1 MTADYMSSNVPYMTE
16 SYKTF
21 LHRATTQKMFVL
33 SRTQGLEENCHAN
46 HEDCPIHQIKIA
58 GTTGNVYTVIVSHM
72 PTCSC
77 PNTNFKRADSDQALC
92 KHVQYVLH
100 YVLKAPRHLCYQN
113 AFLTSELKEIT
124 ENAPALPTAVIEM
137 EETHD
142 GNRKP
147 VEDDC
152 PICCMEFKREDDV
165 TWCRASCGNN
175 VHQDCFN
182 LWAQTKGKDN
192 VTCPYCR
199 TLWQDDKPA
208 KSGEQSETLMDVKMT
223 QRTGGYF
230 NVRDQLSYD

>member
-1 MTADYMSSNVPYMTE
+1 MKSSDVSYMTD
-16 SYKTF
+16 SYRTF
-21 LHRATTQKMFVL
+21 LQRASSQRMFVL
-33 SRTQGLEENCHAN
+33 SRTQGFEENCHA
-46 HEDCPIHQIKIA
+46 HDEECPIHQIKIA
-58 GTTGNVYTVIVSHM
+58 GSTGNVYTVIISHL

-77 PNTNFKRADSDQALC
+77 PNTSFKRNDSGQALC
-92 KHVQYVLH
+92 KHVLYVLH
-100 YVLKAPRHLCYQN
+100 YVLKAPEHLRYQN

-124 ENAPALPTAVIEM
+124 DNAPALPTAVIEM

-152 PICCMEFKREDDV
+152 PICCMEFTKDDKV
-165 TWCRASCGNN
+165 TWCRAACGNN
-175 VHQDCFN
+175 IHQECFD
-182 LWAQTKGKDN
+182 LWAKTRKNN

-208 KSGEQSETLMDVKMT
+208 KSGEQSETLVDVKMT

-230 NVRDQLSYD
+230 NVRDQLDYD

>member
-1 MTADYMSSNVPYMTE
+1 MTD

-21 LHRATTQKMFVL
+21 LERASTQRMFVL
-33 SRTQGLEENCHAN
+33 SRTQGVEENCHAHN
-46 HEDCPIHQIKIA
+46 ENCPIHQIKIA
-58 GTTGNVYTVIVSHM
+58 GSTGNVYTVIISHL

-77 PNTNFKRADSDQALC
+77 PNTSFKRNDSGQALC
-92 KHVQYVLH
+92 KHVLYVLH
-100 YVLKAPRHLCYQN
+100 YVLKVPQHLRYQN
-113 AFLTSELKEIT
+113 VFLTSELKEIT
-124 ENAPALPTAVIEM
+124 KHAPALPTAVVEM

-152 PICCMEFKREDDV
+152 PICCMEFAKDDDV
-165 TWCRASCGNN
+165 TWCRAACGNN
-175 VHQDCFN
+175 IHQDCFN
-182 LWAQTKGKDN
+182 LWAKTKAKDN

-230 NVRDQLSYD
+230 NVRDQLDYD